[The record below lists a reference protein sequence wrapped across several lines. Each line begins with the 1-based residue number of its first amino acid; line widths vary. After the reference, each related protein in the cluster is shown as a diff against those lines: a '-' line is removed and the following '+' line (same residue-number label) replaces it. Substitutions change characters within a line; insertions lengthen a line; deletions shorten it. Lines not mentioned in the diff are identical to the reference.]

1 MLPEFNRKRKFEVEN
16 RNGRHN
22 STKLQNLYML
32 QVQNLAQT
40 TLDLTTGF
48 KRHKTTILGN
58 HMFQR
63 KGTRVPT
70 IDKMETRKKTT
81 VAKVLET
88 VLGVLFGS
96 PKGMIIDSEVQV
108 GLIMLPDFPIGNLLN
123 KILPNWEKVTTD
135 Q

>member
-1 MLPEFNRKRKFEVEN
+1 MICYPSLLTEKEN
-16 RNGRHN
+16 LRLKIKTHGTTPVPN
-22 STKLQNLYML
+22 
-32 QVQNLAQT
+32 VAQT
-40 TLDLTTGF
+40 TLDLATGF
-48 KRHKTTILGN
+48 KIHKTTMLRN
-58 HMFQR
+58 EMFQR

-88 VLGVLFGS
+88 VLEILFGS

-108 GLIMLPDFPIGNLLN
+108 GLIMFPEIPIGNLLN
-123 KILPNWEKVTTD
+123 KILSNWEKVTTD

>member
-1 MLPEFNRKRKFEVEN
+1 ML
-16 RNGRHN
+16 RNE
-22 STKLQNLYML
+22 
-32 QVQNLAQT
+32 
-40 TLDLTTGF
+40 
-48 KRHKTTILGN
+48 
-58 HMFQR
+58 MFQR